1 MSAKKSR
8 RNLRV
13 IEDAEEEARN
23 DERRDSLQ
31 DDACPAMH
39 ARIDLSMIAFQLFSS
54 YSLYARPS
62 GNVARELA
70 GELEEGS
77 GIGRN
82 RSLRS
87 AAPSHELRVLSSGT
101 KVTPSAA

>member
-70 GELEEGS
+70 G
-77 GIGRN
+77 
-82 RSLRS
+82 
-87 AAPSHELRVLSSGT
+87 SSRRERHW
-101 KVTPSAA
+101 KESIVAIRCAEP